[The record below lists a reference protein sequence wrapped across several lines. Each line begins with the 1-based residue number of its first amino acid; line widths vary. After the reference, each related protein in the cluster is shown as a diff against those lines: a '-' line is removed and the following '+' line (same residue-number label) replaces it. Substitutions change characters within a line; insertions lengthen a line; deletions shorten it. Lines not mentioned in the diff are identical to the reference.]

1 MHFGGY
7 NREKEVRLDKRQR
20 NIVILL
26 TTLAVVIGISAVL
39 SVLFDTSKELASIAT
54 WTPERWTPAPHT
66 VIPVTPEPTFTSS
79 PTEDAPSSTPK
90 KSSCVYPDVYWI
102 ATADK
107 LPAQITFKGFRMT
120 KETVLSILYSQVQQ
134 ETTTLLQQFIVANL
148 NISNGADPSSLG
160 LTLEYAEEWLN
171 LHPVGSQV
179 SDDDR
184 QVGASLV
191 VTLKEF
197 NNGQLGP
204 SLCSFVLP
212 ATNTPTVT
220 PTPTPT
226 RTRIYIPPTKTRD
239 TSSGPKPKPT
249 TKPPT
254 SKPPNTP
261 VPPTEKPKPTTAPT
275 EPG

>member
-1 MHFGGY
+1 
-7 NREKEVRLDKRQR
+7 LDRRQR
-20 NIVILL
+20 TIIILL
-26 TTLAVVIGISAVL
+26 TTLAVVIGISAIL

-54 WTPERWTPAPHT
+54 WTPERWTAVPRT
-66 VIPVTPEPTFTSS
+66 VVPVTLEPTFTSS
-79 PTEDAPSSTPK
+79 PTVETPTSTPK

-102 ATADK
+102 ATSDK
-107 LPAQITFKGFRMT
+107 LPAQIAFKGFRMT
-120 KETVLSILYSQVQQ
+120 KETVLSILYSQVQE
-134 ETTTLLQQFIVANL
+134 ETTTLLQQFIIANL
-148 NISNGADPSSLG
+148 NITAGSDPSSLG

-179 SDDDR
+179 SADDR

-204 SLCSFVLP
+204 TQCSFILP
-212 ATNTPTVT
+212 ATSTPTVT

-226 RTRIYIPPTKTRD
+226 RTRVYIPPTKTRD
-239 TSSGPKPKPT
+239 SSSGPKPVPPT
-249 TKPPT
+249 VKPPT
-254 SKPPNTP
+254 PKPPPPPTP
-261 VPPTEKPKPTTAPT
+261 VPPTDVPLPTTAPT

>member
-1 MHFGGY
+1 MD
-7 NREKEVRLDKRQR
+7 RRQR
-20 NIVILL
+20 TIVILL
-26 TTLAVVIGISAVL
+26 TTLAVVIGISAIL

-54 WTPERWTPAPHT
+54 WTPERWTAVPRTAG
-66 VIPVTPEPTFTSS
+66 PVTPEPTFTSS
-79 PTEDAPSSTPK
+79 PTDVVSTSTPK

-102 ATADK
+102 GTSDK
-107 LPAQITFKGFRMT
+107 LPAQIAFKGFRLT
-120 KETVLSILYSQVQQ
+120 KETVISILYSQVQE
-134 ETTTLLQQFIVANL
+134 ETTTLLQQFIISNL
-148 NISNGADPSSLG
+148 NISTGADPSSLG

-204 SLCSFVLP
+204 GLCNFVLP
-212 ATNTPTVT
+212 ATRTPATT

-226 RTRIYIPPTKTRD
+226 RTRIYIPITKTKD
-239 TSSGPKPKPT
+239 PGPQPQPVQ
-249 TKPPT
+249 PT
-254 SKPPNTP
+254 SKPPTAPPPPPDTP
-261 VPPTEKPKPTTAPT
+261 EPPPTDVPPTTAPN
-275 EPG
+275 